1 MLFAILHQQPLLLHQ
16 ARAAAS
22 FQDPFIVAIRTLF
35 LVVTSDIVVFIPRV
49 CLLPVLH
56 AKLTSIGG
64 ESNPAAA
71 TLRTHVPATSK
82 SLKLNYQ
89 IL

>member
-1 MLFAILHQQPLLLHQ
+1 MLFAILHQQPLLPHQ

-22 FQDPFIVAIRTLF
+22 FQDPFIVAIRTL

-71 TLRTHVPATSK
+71 TLRTHIPATSK